1 MDTDQPPSLPP
12 ERPRKRSASFVR
24 QLALAMELPFIPI
37 AAVVIA
43 GGLGL
48 LLDTRLHTAPWFML
62 GLGLLGF
69 LAGIREILR
78 RLSKEGKRNGDN

>member
-1 MDTDQPPSLPP
+1 MDTDQPRSLPP
-12 ERPRKRSASFVR
+12 EPPRKRSVTFVR

-43 GGLGL
+43 GGLGF
-48 LLDTRLHTAPWFML
+48 LLDARLHTAPWFML
-62 GLGLLGF
+62 GLGFLGF

-78 RLSKEGKRNGDN
+78 RLTKEGKSNGDQ